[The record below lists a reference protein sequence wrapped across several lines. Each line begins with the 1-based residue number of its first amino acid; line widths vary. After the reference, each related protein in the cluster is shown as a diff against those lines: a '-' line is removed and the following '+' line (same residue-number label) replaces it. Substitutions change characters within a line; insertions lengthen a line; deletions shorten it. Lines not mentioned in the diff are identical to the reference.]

1 MTIDEVKQYFED
13 NDYEESKEYIPVD
26 CTCRYGVTYTTE
38 WKGSYGAIWRGWDL
52 MQRCC
57 CWVCHNH
64 NCKEPRNEVIENCDN
79 ACELW
84 SHTHYCEVYKLKKE
98 LREYKSI
105 LNELYEDY
113 DTWGD
118 PHEEIPMYEK
128 LVKET
133 EEKIN
138 NL

>member
-13 NDYEESKEYIPVD
+13 NDYEESEEYIPVE

-38 WKGSYGAIWRGWDL
+38 WKGSYGAIWRAWDL

-64 NCKEPRNEVIENCDN
+64 NCKEPRNEIIKNCGN
-79 ACELW
+79 SCELW
-84 SHTHYCEVYKLKKE
+84 SHTHYCENKNVKMVTEKDKLKE
-98 LREYKSI
+98 RISEYKSI
-105 LNELYEDY
+105 LSDLYE
-113 DTWGD
+113 
-118 PHEEIPMYEK
+118 EINLYEGW
-128 LVKET
+128 LKEA
-133 EEKIN
+133 EDELS

>member
-13 NDYEESKEYIPVD
+13 NDYEESKEYISVE

-38 WKGSYGAIWRGWDL
+38 WKGSYGSIWRGWDL

-64 NCKEPRNEVIENCDN
+64 NCKEPRNEVIKNCGN

-84 SHTHYCEVYKLKKE
+84 SHTHYCENKNVKMVTEKDKLKE
-98 LREYKSI
+98 RISEYKSI
-105 LNELYEDY
+105 LSDLYE
-113 DTWGD
+113 
-118 PHEEIPMYEK
+118 EINLYEGW
-128 LVKET
+128 LKEA
-133 EEKIN
+133 EDELS